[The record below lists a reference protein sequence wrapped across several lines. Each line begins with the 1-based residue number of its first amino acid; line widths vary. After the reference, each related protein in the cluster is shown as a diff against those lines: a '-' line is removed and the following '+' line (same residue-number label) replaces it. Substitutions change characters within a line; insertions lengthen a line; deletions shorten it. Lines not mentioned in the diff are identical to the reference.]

1 MAATIDANHLMEL
14 VLRGIDPLM
23 EVISERLFPGM
34 LDKPPEIA
42 ASCKYLQFIGEGAAG
57 NPDTRAGEQRFTFY
71 CFGETQEDANA
82 VYCELHDGIHQRGTQ
97 RVTADSQVWLWRF
110 GEREMGPRDWPD
122 PLTQWP
128 RVVASYR
135 VYYNEVPVSQDIYI
149 FPVDPRV

>member
-1 MAATIDANHLMEL
+1 MAATIDANRLMEL
-14 VLRGIDPLM
+14 VLRTVNPLM
-23 EVISERLFPGM
+23 TKISSRLFPGM

-42 ASCKYLQFIGEGAAG
+42 VPCKYLQFIGEGAAG
-57 NPDTRAGEQRFTFY
+57 NPDTPAGEQRFTFY

-82 VYCELHDGIHQRGTQ
+82 VYCELHDAIHRRGTT
-97 RVTADSQVWLWRF
+97 RVTEGGKTWLWRF

-135 VYYNEVPVSQDIYI
+135 VYYNEVAVA
-149 FPVDPRV
+149 